1 MARFFTLKQAER
13 LLPEV
18 GSAIR
23 DAVSLKASYQQA
35 ETEMRRTAEW
45 IRLSGGASVDREQV
59 QQAKNRRDASAA
71 ELKEAIDKIQE
82 FGCIVKDLDIGLID
96 FPTLFRGEEVYLCWK
111 LGEAG
116 IQFWHGVE
124 EGFAGRKKIDHDFL
138 DNHTGDLP
146 N

>member
-1 MARFFTLKQAER
+1 MARFFTLRQAER

-18 GSAIR
+18 GPAIR
-23 DAVSLKASYQQA
+23 DAISLKSNYQQA
-35 ETEMRRTAEW
+35 EAEVQRTAEW
-45 IRLSGGASVDREQV
+45 IRLSGGASVNRDQV
-59 QQAKNRRDASAA
+59 LEAKNRRDASAA
-71 ELKEAIDKIQE
+71 QLKEAIEKVHE
-82 FGCIVKDLDIGLID
+82 FGCVVKDLDIGLID

-124 EGFAGRKKIDHDFL
+124 EGFAGRKKIDQDFL
-138 DNHTGDLP
+138 DNHKGDLP